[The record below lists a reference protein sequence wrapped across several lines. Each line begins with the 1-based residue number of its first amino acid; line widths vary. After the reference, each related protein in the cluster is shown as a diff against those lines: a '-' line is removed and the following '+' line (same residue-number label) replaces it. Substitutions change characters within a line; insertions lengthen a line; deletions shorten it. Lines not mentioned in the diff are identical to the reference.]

1 MTFIKKQLSCDK
13 NCINNL
19 ERLSKCIDCEKNLQI
34 LGYFLLS
41 LLIVIILVGAYWQN
55 TVVSLFGFIAILLY
69 KLFSYQI
76 ERLFY
81 SLVVKKLSKDKNQT
95 N

>member
-1 MTFIKKQLSCDK
+1 MTFIKKLTCDK
-13 NCINNL
+13 NCINTL
-19 ERLSKCIDCEKNLQI
+19 EHLPKCIDCEKKLQI

-41 LLIVIILVGAYWQN
+41 FLIVIILVGAYWQN
-55 TVVSLFGFIAILLY
+55 AVVSLFGFIAILLY

-81 SLVVKKLSKDKNQT
+81 TLVVKKLSKDKN
-95 N
+95 

>member
-19 ERLSKCIDCEKNLQI
+19 EHQSRCIDYEKKLQI

-41 LLIVIILVGAYWQN
+41 LLIVIVLVGAYWQN
-55 TVVSLFGFIAILLY
+55 TVVSLFGLIAILLY

-81 SLVVKKLSKDKNQT
+81 TLVVKKLSKDKN
-95 N
+95 